1 MRNESNDR
9 PFNIYE
15 LGPGLTPEGYST
27 EIATLTRTDMPA
39 DMQPVGGKVNFEA
52 YGIDKVAAEAQRLF
66 CDAGEPV
73 NIGSI
78 VRDNTS
84 LKTYIVK
91 GLRLWYTHTEAIMEP
106 MRVVV

>member
-1 MRNESNDR
+1 MHDK

-15 LGPGLTPEGYST
+15 LGTSLTPEGYPT
-27 EIATLTRTDMPA
+27 ETTTLTRTDMPA
-39 DMQPVGGKVNFEA
+39 DMHPIGSRINFEA
-52 YGIDKVAAEAQRLF
+52 YGIDTVPAEAVRLF
-66 CDAGEPV
+66 ADSDEP
-73 NIGSI
+73 IHTGSI
-78 VRDNTS
+78 IRDNTS

>member
-9 PFNIYE
+9 PFNVYE
-15 LGPGLTPEGYST
+15 LGTTLSAEGYPT
-27 EIATLTRTDMPA
+27 ETTTLTRTGMPA
-39 DMQPVGGKVNFEA
+39 DMQPIGSRINFEA
-52 YGIDKVAAEAQRLF
+52 YGIDKVPAEAQRLF

-78 VRDNTS
+78 ILDNTS

-91 GLRLWYTHTEAIMEP
+91 GLRIWYTHTEAIMEP
-106 MRVVV
+106 MRVVL